1 VLLERFKGFESFK
14 HTVQPESKIAAEL
27 AQTNEYRFLMSTENF
42 GVAYEKKWRSQLLTS
57 VRLLFPLLGN
67 QGALSIIALLDLL
80 VLLVPFIMAIAMFMG
95 GNAALGIA
103 GFVLGVAFC
112 ALYGWY
118 AHRIWNKGWFIG
130 ALLWPV
136 LLIQEFVLIIA
147 SFIKYKRQTVIWK
160 GRKIQPEVQS

>member
-1 VLLERFKGFESFK
+1 
-14 HTVQPESKIAAEL
+14 
-27 AQTNEYRFLMSTENF
+27 MSTENF

-147 SFIKYKRQTVIWK
+147 SFIKYKRQTVTWK